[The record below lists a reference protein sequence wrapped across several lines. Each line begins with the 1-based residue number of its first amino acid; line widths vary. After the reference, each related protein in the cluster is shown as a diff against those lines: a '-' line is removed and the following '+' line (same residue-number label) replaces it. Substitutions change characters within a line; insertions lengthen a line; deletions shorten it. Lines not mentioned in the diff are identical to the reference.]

1 MQTLNRRDRMSTVAK
16 DAGTKVI
23 TGKVRL
29 SYANLFKPRAQE
41 AGQEP
46 KYSVCVLIPKSDKE
60 TVAKV
65 KAAIDAA
72 KEKGADQWGGKVP
85 AGLKMPLRDGD
96 TERDSPEYKGHWF
109 VNANS
114 KQKPGVVGTERDM
127 EGKLIPLDE
136 ADVYSGCYG
145 RVALNFF
152 PYNQKGNK
160 GVGAGLQNVQKV
172 ADGEALSGR
181 SQASDDFS
189 DTDEDFLS

>member
-1 MQTLNRRDRMSTVAK
+1 MSTAK

-72 KEKGADQWGGKVP
+72 KEKGAEMWGGKVP

-96 TERDSPEYKGHWF
+96 TERDSPEHKGHWF
-109 VNANS
+109 MNASS
-114 KQKPGVVGTERDM
+114 KQKPGCVTTERDI
-127 EGKLIPLDE
+127 ENRLVE
-136 ADVYSGCYG
+136 AEESEMYSGCYG

-189 DTDEDFLS
+189 DTDDDFLS